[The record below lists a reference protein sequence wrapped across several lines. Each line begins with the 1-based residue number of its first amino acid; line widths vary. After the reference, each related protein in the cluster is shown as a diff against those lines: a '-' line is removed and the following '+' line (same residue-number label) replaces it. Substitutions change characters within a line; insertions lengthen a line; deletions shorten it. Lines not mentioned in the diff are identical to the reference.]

1 MTDWGAHH
9 IDIAQ
14 WALAPGEDGPIKV
27 SGNGEFTKSVPA
39 DFNWE
44 KFLNGEASLPN
55 AFNTAPPPVTPTR
68 CSPLVS
74 GRAVFKAP
82 QALIRNDIV
91 SSPMRIGKLRSV

>member
-1 MTDWGAHH
+1 MGYSEQRRRMFRWWHEYSGGKMTDWGAHH

-27 SGNGEFTKSVPA
+27 SNNGEFTKSVPA

-55 AFNTAPPPVTPTR
+55 LLIQQR
-68 CSPLVS
+68 SSVS
-74 GRAVFKAP
+74 T
-82 QALIRNDIV
+82 
-91 SSPMRIGKLRSV
+91 